1 MLKQIK
7 TAAIIIAAVAVA
19 AFAIYLFFTLSGA
32 SSLTAAL
39 PKPADSS
46 PYMLIET
53 KDGTYPSSVSAFLT
67 DGIYAP
73 LKEGTPRNVILSL
86 AEAAADAAVLIEEK
100 EEGEPEVY
108 AALRFSSKEMKA
120 LSKGELP
127 ETVKEALKSPSMK
140 AGAEKDTWILQ
151 TKDSE
156 MPIFCKAESKRAIFA
171 ADEAS
176 FRLMQDLASGRGSS
190 IGRKKWK
197 EEKSWPSHIEICD
210 GGLLTSKA
218 KRKTP
223 LTLEAAWHEL
233 EKTKQGEPTGELRWR
248 INGLDDLAGFFAM
261 NALAPK
267 KWDTVNSF
275 IPEPLLLSMGIN
287 LPQMKGAPEEWPFP
301 LSTLGA
307 LGKSMN
313 LSDKKIGKILSGQT
327 IFSLGGQNRLLWFTL
342 PGFMVE
348 FTGEKELMKELV
360 DSFWD
365 KMFMGTNPTQLEGF
379 EYGGTAQLP
388 FSVIGAGRDNLA
400 LLGLASP
407 GSISTKNRLG
417 RFLADDEKAVGWL
430 VADLPRIGAALSD
443 MTKMNSFMEDESE
456 EDDPIMSYGSE
467 TEEPEADSGEMFQPE
482 MSFSPFDQGVTDS
495 FGNVL
500 KKLGKV
506 VIVWE
511 KPDTGRLNWY
521 SPKASKTGK

>member
-7 TAAIIIAAVAVA
+7 TAAIIFAAVAVA
-19 AFAIYLFFTLSGA
+19 AFAIYLFFTLSGS
-32 SSLTAAL
+32 SSLTAVL
-39 PKPADSS
+39 PKPSDRA

-86 AEAAADAAVLIEEK
+86 AEAAADAAVLLEEK
-100 EEGEPEVY
+100 EEGAPEVY

-120 LSKGELP
+120 LVNGELP
-127 ETVKEALKSPSMK
+127 EAVKAALKSPVLK
-140 AGAEKDTWILQ
+140 AGAEKGTWLLH

-156 MPIFCKAESKRAIFA
+156 TPIFCKAEKSRAIFA

-197 EEKSWPSHIEICD
+197 EEKNWPSHIEICD
-210 GGLLTSKA
+210 GGLLTSKQ
-218 KRKTP
+218 KRPTP
-223 LTLEAAWHEL
+223 LTLEAAWHKL
-233 EKTKQGEPTGELRWR
+233 EEAKQGEPTGTLRWR
-248 INGLDDLAGFFAM
+248 ISGLDGLAGAFVM
-261 NALAPK
+261 NAVSPK
-267 KWDTVNSF
+267 KWDTANSF

-287 LPQMKGAPEEWPFP
+287 MPQMKGSPEEWPFP
-301 LSTLGA
+301 LGTLGA

-313 LSDKKIGKILSGQT
+313 LSDKKISKILAGQT

-348 FTGEKELMKELV
+348 FTGEKGLMKELV

-365 KMFMGTNPTQLEGF
+365 KMFMGTRPTQLEGF
-379 EYGGTAQLP
+379 EFGGAAQLP
-388 FSVIGAGRDNLA
+388 FSVIGAGRDNIA

-407 GSISTKNRLG
+407 ASINTKNKLG
-417 RFLADDEKAVGWL
+417 RFLKDDEKAVGWL

-456 EDDPIMSYGSE
+456 EDDTLPSFGN
-467 TEEPEADSGEMFQPE
+467 EEEEGDTAEMFQPE

-495 FGNVL
+495 FGSVL

-511 KPDTGRLNWY
+511 KPDTGRLEWY
-521 SPKASKTGK
+521 SPKAPKTGK